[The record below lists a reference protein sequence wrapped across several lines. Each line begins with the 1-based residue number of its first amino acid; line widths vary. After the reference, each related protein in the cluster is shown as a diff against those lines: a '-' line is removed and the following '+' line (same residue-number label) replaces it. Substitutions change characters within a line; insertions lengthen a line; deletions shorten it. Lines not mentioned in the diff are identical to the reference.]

1 MPESGPVFE
10 LRLALTVEDLDGA
23 LAFWRDALGLPLSHS
38 WGEGDGR
45 GAVLN
50 ASARATIELLTP
62 AETEKVDRAETGR
75 PAGAPIRLALEVAD
89 SGSLAARLAAAG
101 AKSEGAVVETPWG
114 HRNARLRTPEGLSLT
129 LFTEMKRPG

>member
-1 MPESGPVFE
+1 MSS
-10 LRLALTVEDLDGA
+10 DH
-23 LAFWRDALGLPLSHS
+23 LSRPS
-38 WGEGDGR
+38 RPQSQDQEPPREGWD
-45 GAVLN
+45 
-50 ASARATIELLTP
+50 
-62 AETEKVDRAETGR
+62 GR

-101 AKSEGAVVETPWG
+101 AKAEGAVVETPWG

>member
-1 MPESGPVFE
+1 MPENGPVFE
-10 LRLALTVEDLDGA
+10 LRLALTVEDLDTA

-50 ASARATIELLTP
+50 ASAKATIELLTP
-62 AETEKVDRAETGR
+62 AEAEKVDRAEVGH
-75 PAGAPIRLALEVAD
+75 PARAAVRLALAVAD
-89 SGSLAARLAAAG
+89 SAGLAARLSAAG
-101 AKSEGAVVETPWG
+101 ADQQGAVVETPWG
-114 HRNARLRTPEGLSLT
+114 HRNVRLSTPEGLSLT